1 MTRARLLLHCQHLLG
16 IGHLV
21 RSLELARAL
30 STAFDVTV
38 LSGGRRPSGLAWP
51 EGVDVL
57 PLPEEGRCELV
68 LDALARARPQV
79 VLVELFPFGRKKL
92 APELVPLLEEARAG
106 GAVTACSLRDIL
118 VRSRS
123 DQAEHDER
131 ASRLANELLDLVL
144 VHADPSFARLEESFQ
159 PRTPLRVPVVYT
171 GFVARPSRP
180 QRADSSRLVVSAGG
194 GAFGG
199 PLLEAALDA
208 LPSLRELGLAVE
220 LIAGPLA
227 DGWLRASAKPGFEVL
242 ASVPDLPAR
251 LARARAS
258 VSQCGYNTAVE
269 LLQARVPALV
279 VPFAAPGEDEQTN
292 RAKRLAS
299 LGAVRMLDPA
309 ELDGPRLAR
318 EVESLLE
325 FTPTVAELDFDGA
338 FATTRTL
345 QERAA

>member
-1 MTRARLLLHCQHLLG
+1 MTQPRLLLHCQHLLG

-30 STAFDVTV
+30 SKAFDVTV

-57 PLPEEGRCELV
+57 PLPEEGRREVV
-68 LDALARARPQV
+68 LESLAHVRPQV

-92 APELVPLLEEARAG
+92 ASELVPLLEQARG
-106 GAVTACSLRDIL
+106 HGAVTACSLRDIL
-118 VRSRS
+118 VRARS
-123 DQAEHDER
+123 DQADHDER
-131 ASRLANELLDLVL
+131 ASRLANELLDVVL
-144 VHADPSFARLEESFQ
+144 VHADPRFARLEESFQ

-171 GFVARPSRP
+171 GFVVRKAEPAVRDPR
-180 QRADSSRLVVSAGG
+180 RVVVSAGG

-199 PLLEAALDA
+199 ALLDAARAA
-208 LPSLRELGLAVE
+208 LPSLRRLGLEPE

-227 DGWLRASAKPGFEVL
+227 APELADGVLRA
-242 ASVPDLPAR
+242 VPDLPAR
-251 LARARAS
+251 LAAARAS

-299 LGAVRMLDPA
+299 LGAVRMLEPS

-318 EVESLLE
+318 EVESLLD
-325 FTPTVAELDFDGA
+325 FAPASFELDFDGA
-338 FATTRTL
+338 STTTRTL
-345 QERAA
+345 RELAA